1 MNNNVYLVLI
11 VALAVALFVGI
22 CLMNCEEDDK

>member
-1 MNNNVYLVLI
+1 MNNNVYLVLMI
-11 VALAVALFVGI
+11 AMAAALFIGI